1 MPKKCIAAI
10 LVIISLW
17 LTATLLT
24 KEPVVKPQVKQV
36 IPTTVIKTEPQV
48 NTSESIQEFVPVRTM
63 RMEATAYCLTTPT
76 ATGTT
81 PAVGTVAV
89 DPEVIPLYTK
99 LYVVGYGDAV
109 ALDTG
114 GDIKGNRI
122 DLWFATEQEAISFGR
137 RMVTVII
144 KE

>member
-1 MPKKCIAAI
+1 MLKKCIAAI

-36 IPTTVIKTEPQV
+36 IPTTVIETEPL
-48 NTSESIQEFVPVRTM
+48 RTM

-76 ATGTT
+76 ATGTI

-137 RMVTVII
+137 RTVTVII

>member
-1 MPKKCIAAI
+1 MLKKCIAAI

-36 IPTTVIKTEPQV
+36 IPTTVIETEPL
-48 NTSESIQEFVPVRTM
+48 RTM

-76 ATGTT
+76 ATGTI

>member
-1 MPKKCIAAI
+1 MLKKCIAAI

-76 ATGTT
+76 ATGTI

-89 DPEVIPLYTK
+89 DPKVIPLYTK

-137 RMVTVII
+137 RMITVII

>member
-1 MPKKCIAAI
+1 MLKKCIAAI

-36 IPTTVIKTEPQV
+36 IPTTVIEIEPQV

-76 ATGTT
+76 ATGTI

-89 DPEVIPLYTK
+89 DPKVIPLYAK

-122 DLWFATEQEAISFGR
+122 DLWFATEQEAIFFGR

>member
-1 MPKKCIAAI
+1 MLKKCITAV
-10 LVIISLW
+10 LVIISLG
-17 LTATLLT
+17 LTATPLT

-36 IPTTVIKTEPQV
+36 APTAVIKTEPQV
-48 NTSESIQEFVPVRTM
+48 NTSESIQESVYTRTM
-63 RMEATAYCLTTPT
+63 CMEATAYCLTTPT
-76 ATGTT
+76 ATGTI

-89 DPEVIPLYTK
+89 DPKVIPLYTK

-122 DLWFATEQEAISFGR
+122 DLWFATEQEAIAFGR
-137 RMVTVII
+137 RTVTVII

>member
-48 NTSESIQEFVPVRTM
+48 NTSESVQEFVPVRTM

-76 ATGTT
+76 ATSTI

-137 RMVTVII
+137 RTVTVII

>member
-1 MPKKCIAAI
+1 MLKKCIAAI

-24 KEPVVKPQVKQV
+24 KEPVVKPQV

-48 NTSESIQEFVPVRTM
+48 NTSESVQEFVPVRTM

-76 ATGTT
+76 ATGTI